1 MKIRSRSM
9 LEGPLFVNIILY
21 TIPIILTGVL
31 QLLFNAADL
40 VVVGRFC
47 GSISVAAV
55 GATTYIT
62 NLLVNFFVGLSV
74 GAGVSVAHGIGCRD
88 EQTVHRTVHTTLPMA
103 LLSGV
108 VLTVVG
114 VSCSETFLR
123 WMDTPAS
130 VLPLSTTYMRICFGG
145 VTFTMI
151 YNFCAAILRAAGD
164 TRSPLIFLTFS
175 GILNVAM
182 NLFFVCVLDMNVAG
196 VALATTLSQGVS
208 AALVVIALM
217 RRTDSC
223 RLELKKLRFYPEEIK
238 KIVRIGLPAGTQS
251 ALFSISNVL
260 VQSSVNSFGDV
271 FVSGNAAAANI
282 EGFLYTSLNSF
293 HQTAVNFVGQNVGA
307 GQYDRVKKTAW
318 ICLSSVAVT
327 GILFSGLVCLF
338 GRQLLGIYLTD
349 SPEAIV
355 HGLLRF
361 YRVSSLYFLCGMM
374 DVSTGALRGLG
385 ASTVPMVICL
395 LGACG
400 LRILWIAAVFPH
412 WRTPEGLFLCY
423 PISWVVT
430 LAAQIIAFAV
440 VYRGQTA
447 QMSAHTQ

>member
-1 MKIRSRSM
+1 M
-9 LEGPLFVNIILY
+9 LEGPLFSSIILY

-62 NLLVNFFVGLSV
+62 NLLVNFFVGFSV
-74 GAGVSVAHGIGCRD
+74 GAGVSVAHAIGRRD
-88 EQTVHRTVHTTLPMA
+88 EAAVHRIVHTTLPIA
-103 LLSGV
+103 LLSGA

-114 VSCSETFLR
+114 VTWSETFLR

-175 GILNVAM
+175 GVLNVLM
-182 NLFFVCVLDMNVAG
+182 NLVFVCVLELNVAG

-217 RRTDSC
+217 RRTDGC
-223 RLELKKLRFYPEEIK
+223 NLELKKLRFYPEEIR
-238 KIVRIGLPAGTQS
+238 KIIRIGLPAGTQS
-251 ALFSISNVL
+251 ALFSVSNVL
-260 VQSSVNSFGDV
+260 VQSSINSFGEV

-282 EGFLYTSLNSF
+282 EGFLFTSLNAF
-293 HQTAVNFVGQNVGA
+293 HQTAVNFAGQNAGA
-307 GQYDRVKKTAW
+307 GQYDRVKKTVW
-318 ICLSSVAVT
+318 ISLSSVAAA
-327 GILFSGLVCLF
+327 GILFSSLVCIF

-349 SPEAIV
+349 SPEAVV
-355 HGLLRF
+355 HGMLRF
-361 YRVSSLYFLCGMM
+361 YRVSSLYFICGMM

-385 ASTVPMVICL
+385 ASTVPMLISL

-400 LRILWIAAVFPH
+400 LRILWIATVFPH

-430 LAAQIIAFAV
+430 LAAQMIAFAV
-440 VYRGQTA
+440 VFRRQTKGI
-447 QMSAHTQ
+447 SS